1 VTTPPRLSDSQI
13 QTALSPYG
21 TSPNPSQCDAIRTYI
36 DLLLRWNSRISLT
49 TVTDPDE
56 ILRFH
61 IGESISA
68 ISTVPIEKGRLA
80 DVGSGA
86 GFPGVPL
93 TLFLP
98 NLDVTLIESNAKKAT
113 FLSEVQRQLNLPRVR
128 VFRGRAEEFLTQGA
142 KFDYVTARAV
152 GKYEELLLWS
162 AKALNP
168 GGKVILWLG
177 DKDASEVSTHPGWNW
192 RSPQKIVGSEKRF
205 LLVGALSP
213 NP

>member
-1 VTTPPRLSDSQI
+1 VTTPPPFSDSQI

-21 TSPNPSQCDAIRTYI
+21 GSPGPSQCRAIRTYI
-36 DLLLRWNSRISLT
+36 DLLVRWNSRISLT

-61 IGESISA
+61 IGESIAA
-68 ISTVPIEKGRLA
+68 ISAVPIENGRLA

-93 TLFLP
+93 ALFLP
-98 NLDVTLIESNAKKAT
+98 HLDVTLIESNAKKAT
-113 FLSEVQRQLNLPRVR
+113 FLSEVQRQLNLDRVR
-128 VFRGRAEEFLTQGA
+128 VFRGRAEELPAQA

-152 GKYEELLLWS
+152 GKYDELLLWS
-162 AKALNP
+162 SKALNS

-177 DKDASEVSTHPGWNW
+177 DKDASAVASHSGWTWHP
-192 RSPQKIVGSEKRF
+192 PEKITGSQKRF

-213 NP
+213 S